1 MYYLKFKDQ
10 DIPNISNTIQFYNLS
25 LSFTMTLLLLRC
37 WLHIRHIENLFETT

>member
-25 LSFTMTLLLLRC
+25 VIYDDTFTSKML
-37 WLHIRHIENLFETT
+37 IAY